1 MILQDHGTYKN
12 DLNSSAGAQI
22 ITADNFRSV
31 APDGKQKFDSP
42 LVFDLLILV
51 TLSLSLTGFP

>member
-1 MILQDHGTYKN
+1 MLQDHGTYEN
-12 DLNSSAGAQI
+12 DLNASAGPQI
-22 ITADNFRSV
+22 TNADNFRSV

-51 TLSLSLTGFP
+51 TLSLSLSGFP